1 MIDYVCTINIVIHT
15 YKIGNSYL
23 KAVKK
28 KKEMLIN
35 QAVNLHLIRSINPN
49 INLYTN
55 QHLFINFSGLA
66 GIGDPKMKKG
76 TSLCRQRSL

>member
-28 KKEMLIN
+28 NMKCL
-35 QAVNLHLIRSINPN
+35 LIRSINPN

-55 QHLFINFSGLA
+55 QHVFINFLG
-66 GIGDPKMKKG
+66 
-76 TSLCRQRSL
+76 